1 MQIPNTDSG
10 CLNPKVGPIV
20 RILGDPGGLGAW
32 KNRLAKWARTQGTGS
47 GRGSGSGIFSRGP
60 AAGVAHSPVPM
71 PAQSAQLPTVH
82 NCGFL
87 QKEPMLDDSIGLAK
101 ANSMPF
107 HAPWAGLVGKGGGG
121 CNECCGF
128 RAPSSTCSPT
138 LASLEGFS
146 ATVWQ
151 LYYSQHPMLLP
162 SGPDALPGVAP
173 QGTPEQICTQIA
185 CQRRFPWEPNLQQR
199 MCLCIPQGAAPGT
212 LIKIHSPGEVGRT
225 LHSPGPF

>member
-121 CNECCGF
+121 NVMNAVASELPPPPAPQPWHPLRGF
-128 RAPSSTCSPT
+128 RQLCGSCITPNTQCCFLQALMPSR
-138 LASLEGFS
+138 
-146 ATVWQ
+146 V
-151 LYYSQHPMLLP
+151 LLP
-162 SGPDALPGVAP
+162 KAP
-173 QGTPEQICTQIA
+173 LNKSA
-185 CQRRFPWEPNLQQR
+185 H
-199 MCLCIPQGAAPGT
+199 
-212 LIKIHSPGEVGRT
+212 K
-225 LHSPGPF
+225 